1 MKNLDNVFFEDLED
15 MLKLDNKANQPR
27 PQSQK
32 PNANAN
38 TFAQKDRGFQLAAGG
53 GGGGDDD
60 IQFFE
65 DNNDFFGGEQ
75 RQKSSTLQKFDRK
88 MDVRSSTTVDFTKT
102 RKDNN
107 EFDELLGNLD
117 NKSNFKPSSGY
128 SQKNLQGQYNQSQVN
143 YFQDLNDDIDDDFQK
158 KSQMGMTGMTIQTTY
173 SKNEDIFPRMGSQQ
187 QSQQHDFK
195 RNQDHLNFENKNDDL
210 ELDMPFSR
218 RNPRRAETQV
228 KSMVDD
234 DNQRMSIIGSQF
246 KPPIPSG
253 SMFVTTSQIINS
265 KDQFNSMQPFNKKFS
280 EQGQPS
286 TRSRGKEDDNILSVL
301 EEEEDQ
307 NKNFSKGMSFGGGS
321 QQKQQYP
328 FAGGIFDSNPTHS
341 RVKSQDQGSEK
352 GSQIGNTKKINQ
364 QSDLDD
370 VLEGC
375 DYNPSS
381 ASRLAASKR
390 PRTSQK
396 DNQSQPG
403 SMNNTMNNINPSVL
417 QSAVPKS
424 QVYPRLMKSPDD
436 PFQTNLNNNNNN
448 VLNESVG
455 TQQKYN
461 RSQGNKNE
469 SSYISDK
476 DLYGGSETK
485 EGPQQFDENTNLDAN
500 KFSRRSSYM
509 RGGAAPQSADNK
521 NSGQIQPHSAFFQ
534 NSQQNQGPLSDI
546 PDLKMSETN
555 FQQNQLNSNYGS
567 DKTPAD
573 PKQIQKQNQEEMSL
587 KLLKQM
593 EEERK
598 NMRIQMT
605 KEHDED
611 MKKLKVNYEDQIKS
625 IKENYEQLLK
635 FEKDRNQ
642 QLQDEMKELIIKD
655 RERQRQLFDIEV
667 ESLKNSFEKEKAS
680 IIMSHQIQS
689 ESLKKQL
696 QQQAEIIGLAEQL
709 KQNSEKLNSI
719 SYQIETTQE
728 RNQID
733 MQKLNSEVQEK
744 QKYLKDLESRLK
756 LEQEF
761 IESEKR
767 RLDKLKSDI
776 QQTEENQRS
785 YLDKEK
791 AMIRTE
797 YTRLNELQDQIKEID
812 IEKKRDIVHER
823 NKLETERLE
832 IQEERIKLKEE
843 YERMYKEFELK
854 VNIFEQTKM
863 EFQRSQSKMEYKQQQ
878 QIKEIEQKHIDML
891 KQEQLILQKAK
902 VLELREYELKQQE
915 QQSNQ
920 YFRQV
925 ATEKANFDSEKQ
937 GLRVL
942 ADKIEAEN
950 QGIREFKANFDLER
964 MKLIQKEQE
973 LHDQEKNIRRKQE
986 QVLSEKREVS
996 QLQDTLRNLRSNFVK
1011 GLVNSPP
1018 NSLALAPSLSSFISP
1033 NKSSAANQFGFRS
1046 PQNQYLS
1053 SQRTQQNQE
1062 ITFRSPESKLNKIHI
1077 KEVERE
1083 LAFQNSQ
1090 KNEGYVKQVMH
1101 ERFDL
1106 KGFMNQIRDID
1117 QKQMSNVGYIMNEKD
1132 NLYNGKSKDRFPTF
1146 NFYEN
1151 EQHSQSERSIN
1162 AHSYIEN

>member
-15 MLKLDNKANQPR
+15 MLKLDNKANQAR

-32 PNANAN
+32 PS
-38 TFAQKDRGFQLAAGG
+38 TSTLAQRDRGFQQAA
-53 GGGGDDD
+53 GGDDD

-88 MDVRSSTTVDFTKT
+88 MDVRSNTTVDFTKT

-117 NKSNFKPSSGY
+117 NKSNFKPSSGI
-128 SQKNLQGQYNQSQVN
+128 SQKNMQGQYNQSQVN

-173 SKNEDIFPRMGSQQ
+173 SKNEDNFLRMGSQQ

-195 RNQDHLNFENKNDDL
+195 RSQDHLNFENKNDDL
-210 ELDMPFSR
+210 DLDMPFSR

-228 KSMVDD
+228 KSMIDD
-234 DNQRMSIIGSQF
+234 DNQRMSIIGSSF

-253 SMFVTTSQIINS
+253 SMFVTTSQIIGS
-265 KDQFNSMQPFNKKFS
+265 KDPMQPFNKKIQ
-280 EQGQPS
+280 EQGYPS
-286 TRSRGKEDDNILSVL
+286 TRSRGKDDDNILSVL

-307 NKNFSKGMSFGGGS
+307 NKNPFGKGMSFGVGS

-328 FAGGIFDSNPTHS
+328 FAGGIFDANPTHS

-352 GSQIGNTKKINQ
+352 GSQIGNSKKITQ
-364 QSDLDD
+364 QNDLEDA
-370 VLEGC
+370 LEGC

-396 DNQSQPG
+396 ENQSQPG
-403 SMNNTMNNINPSVL
+403 SMNNTMNNINPSVI
-417 QSAVPKS
+417 QSQAPKS

-436 PFQTNLNNNNNN
+436 PFQSNINSNNNNI
-448 VLNESVG
+448 LNESVG

-485 EGPQQFDENTNLDAN
+485 EGPQQFDENNNLDIN

-555 FQQNQLNSNYGS
+555 FQQNQINSNYGS
-567 DKTPAD
+567 EKTPAD
-573 PKQIQKQNQEEMSL
+573 PKQFQKQNQEEISL

-598 NMRIQMT
+598 NMRIQIT

-667 ESLKNSFEKEKAS
+667 ESLKNSFEKEKAQ

-733 MQKLNSEVQEK
+733 MQKLNNEVQEK

-761 IESEKR
+761 IDSEKR

-776 QQTEENQRS
+776 QQTEESQRG

-812 IEKKRDIVHER
+812 AEKKREIAHER
-823 NKLETERLE
+823 NKMETERLE

-863 EFQRSQSKMEYKQQQ
+863 ELQRSQTKMEYKQQQ
-878 QIKEIEQKHIDML
+878 QIKEIEQKHIDLL
-891 KQEQLILQKAK
+891 KQEQIILQKTK
-902 VLELREYELKQQE
+902 LLELREYELKQQE

-973 LHDQEKNIRRKQE
+973 LQDQEKNIRRKQE
-986 QVLSEKREVS
+986 QVLSEKREVT

-1018 NSLALAPSLSSFISP
+1018 NSLTLAPSLSSFISP
-1033 NKSSAANQFGFRS
+1033 NKSSATNQFGFRS
-1046 PQNQYLS
+1046 PQNQFLS
-1053 SQRTQQNQE
+1053 SQRTQQNQDV
-1062 ITFRSPESKLNKIHI
+1062 TFRSPESKLNKIHI

-1106 KGFMNQIRDID
+1106 KGFMNQIREID

-1132 NLYNGKSKDRFPTF
+1132 NLYTGKTKDRFPTF

>member
-15 MLKLDNKANQPR
+15 MLKLDNKINQTR
-27 PQSQK
+27 PQSQN
-32 PNANAN
+32 PNTN
-38 TFAQKDRGFQLAAGG
+38 TFAQKDKGFQQAAGAR
-53 GGGGDDD
+53 DDD

-88 MDVRSSTTVDFTKT
+88 MDVRSSTTIDFTKT

-117 NKSNFKPSSGY
+117 NKSNLKQSSGY
-128 SQKNLQGQYNQSQVN
+128 SQKYMQGQYNQSQVN
-143 YFQDLNDDIDDDFQK
+143 YFQDLNEDIDDDFQK
-158 KSQMGMTGMTIQTTY
+158 KSYMGMTGMTIQTTY
-173 SKNEDIFPRMGSQQ
+173 SKNEDIFPRVGSQQ
-187 QSQQHDFK
+187 QSLQHDFK
-195 RNQDHLNFENKNDDL
+195 KNQDHLNFENKNDDL

-234 DNQRMSIIGSQF
+234 DNQRMSILGSSF

-253 SMFVTTSQIINS
+253 SMFVTNNQIINN
-265 KDQFNSMQPFNKKFS
+265 KDQFNSMQMQPFNKKIS
-280 EQGQPS
+280 EQGYPS
-286 TRSRGKEDDNILSVL
+286 TRSRGKDDDNILSVL
-301 EEEEDQ
+301 EEEDDQ
-307 NKNFSKGMSFGGGS
+307 SKNPFGKGMSFGAGS

-328 FAGGIFDSNPTHS
+328 FAGGIFDPNPTHS

-352 GSQIGNTKKINQ
+352 GSQIGNSKRIAQ
-364 QSDLDD
+364 QNDLDD

-381 ASRLAASKR
+381 TSRLAASKR
-390 PRTSQK
+390 PRTGQRE
-396 DNQSQPG
+396 NQSQPA
-403 SMNNTMNNINPSVL
+403 SMNNTMSNINPAIT
-417 QSAVPKS
+417 QSTAPKT
-424 QVYPRLMKSPDD
+424 QAYPRLMKSPDD
-436 PFQTNLNNNNNN
+436 PFQSNINSNNNNI
-448 VLNESVG
+448 LNESVG

-485 EGPQQFDENTNLDAN
+485 EGPQQFDENNNLDVN
-500 KFSRRSSYM
+500 KFSRRSSYI

-521 NSGQIQPHSAFFQ
+521 NQGQIQPQSAFFQ

-567 DKTPAD
+567 DKAPAD
-573 PKQIQKQNQEEMSL
+573 PKQFQKQNQEEMTL
-587 KLLKQM
+587 KVVKQM

-598 NMRIQMT
+598 NMRIQIT

-642 QLQDEMKELIIKD
+642 QLQDEMKDLIIKD

-667 ESLKNSFEKEKAS
+667 ESLKNSFEKEKAQ

-761 IESEKR
+761 IDSEKR

-776 QQTEENQRS
+776 QQTEESQRS

-797 YTRLNELQDQIKEID
+797 YTRLNELQEQIKEID

-863 EFQRSQSKMEYKQQQ
+863 ELQRSQSKMEYKQQQ

-891 KQEQLILQKAK
+891 KQEQLILQKTK

-937 GLRVL
+937 GLRKL
-942 ADKIEAEN
+942 ADKIEEEN

-973 LHDQEKNIRRKQE
+973 LQDQEKNIRKKQD

-1018 NSLALAPSLSSFISP
+1018 NSLTLAPSLSSFISP
-1033 NKSSAANQFGFRS
+1033 NKSSTVNQFGFRS
-1046 PQNQYLS
+1046 PQNQFLS
-1053 SQRTQQNQE
+1053 SQRAQQNSE
-1062 ITFRSPESKLNKIHI
+1062 ISFRPPENKLNKIHI

-1083 LAFQNSQ
+1083 LAFQNSE
-1090 KNEGYVKQVMH
+1090 KNEGYLKQVMH

-1106 KGFMNQIRDID
+1106 KGFMSQIREID

-1132 NLYNGKSKDRFPTF
+1132 NLYTGKTKDRFPTF

-1162 AHSYIEN
+1162 AHSYVEN